1 MIWDED
7 FMTTFAGDKYILMK
21 TYLGTNTILQ
31 ITLNIYLSTRMFNKV
46 FIDAYYFV
54 QELRI
59 SKASTNTAVL
69 LICTFISILNSLLPA
84 SVCYAIFGFAASL
97 PDFGVYVGFFWLV
110 QLHSTL
116 LGLLFSAGV
125 TFLNDHLTVIFSVLM
140 LLPSLAL
147 TGVTETLGQF
157 SEEWVDYLL
166 QITSTS
172 YQYHRGILISQWL
185 HVEIATF
192 CNGTATQ
199 NILLDDCEQLY
210 LEATDGSP
218 NEFYF
223 SLIILGAHLV
233 LLFTF
238 YCIGSLF
245 WKKQIKENN

>member
-1 MIWDED
+1 LLHRRKIIS
-7 FMTTFAGDKYILMK
+7 F
-21 TYLGTNTILQ
+21 
-31 ITLNIYLSTRMFNKV
+31 LSKIER
-46 FIDAYYFV
+46 D
-54 QELRI
+54 
-59 SKASTNTAVL
+59 SK
-69 LICTFISILNSLLPA
+69 
-84 SVCYAIFGFAASL
+84 
-97 PDFGVYVGFFWLV
+97 
-110 QLHSTL
+110 
-116 LGLLFSAGV
+116 
-125 TFLNDHLTVIFSVLM
+125 
-140 LLPSLAL
+140 
-147 TGVTETLGQF
+147 GVTETLGQF

-185 HVEIATF
+185 HVEIDLF

-199 NILLDDCEQLY
+199 NILLDDCELLY